1 MGTMEV
7 VVYQERNLNE
17 KYYNTKQTL
26 EEKADCLAREIQTK
40 SDNLEKRPNKDN
52 EKLEEIKMEVKTLKE
67 EWEELWTEREK
78 ERQFELNYKIPT
90 SIADAADTRLAQ
102 LPILPLFFTRLR
114 SMHPSR
120 HLLSFSKL
128 MVNMHVANLV
138 LLNEYNDSHLTNYQ
152 RTLMM
157 PALIPGRS
165 VLREHEHFLREHL
178 QDRSSIRFLIQNP
191 ALCQDIQIALPSH
204 LMEGPEP
211 DDGDGGMHACAQF
224 GRPPS
229 RTLHPTNQEVVDF
242 LKARRAALER
252 WPGFDRE
259 KFDKGEEDL

>member
-1 MGTMEV
+1 MLGLKTDW
-7 VVYQERNLNE
+7 Q

-138 LLNEYNDSHLTNYQ
+138 LLNEVDEDDGTANDLANIT
-152 RTLMM
+152 M
-157 PALIPGRS
+157 
-165 VLREHEHFLREHL
+165 LREHEHFLREHL